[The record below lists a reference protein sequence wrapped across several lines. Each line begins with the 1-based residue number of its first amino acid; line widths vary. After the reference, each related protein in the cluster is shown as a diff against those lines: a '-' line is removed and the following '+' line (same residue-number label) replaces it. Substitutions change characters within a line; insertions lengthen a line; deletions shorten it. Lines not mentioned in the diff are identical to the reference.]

1 MFQHLPELS
10 IIEKMCLD
18 RIIRPSEISQLHEM
32 LQLVNEDKTS
42 RGKNVCNEGFF
53 YRIHFMF
60 FLFSYDHF
68 DEAIIKH
75 NLLSVSKLYKNIK
88 IEELG
93 RLLGIEPMIAEKI
106 VAQIITNGHMEGSID
121 QVERY
126 IHFKSMF

>member
-1 MFQHLPELS
+1 MYAMRVFF
-10 IIEKMCLD
+10 IEFILC
-18 RIIRPSEISQLHEM
+18 
-32 LQLVNEDKTS
+32 
-42 RGKNVCNEGFF
+42 FF
-53 YRIHFMF
+53 YLVTTI
-60 FLFSYDHF
+60 F

-106 VAQIITNGHMEGSID
+106 VAQIISNGHMEGSID